1 VTKPAAVPETGRDLT
16 EWYTTFGETEA
27 RGQSEVYEQWA
38 LGVAGDPDIQ
48 ALLLTMPLQKRQ
60 PNLVFASARLLGAP
74 VGPYAPFR
82 AWLIE
87 HFAAVAAEAE
97 QRMTQT
103 NEARR
108 CASLLPALAL
118 IDGPIALLEVGA
130 SAGLCLYPD
139 RYAYR
144 YDGGPLLGDSEV
156 VLESTTTGPVPVPT
170 ALPQIVWRAGVDL
183 HPLDVRNGDDMRWL
197 ETLVWPEQHERR
209 ERLLAAIEIA
219 KTDPPHL
226 VAGDA
231 VEAVAALAAEAPD
244 DATLVIVTSGV
255 LVYLPAA
262 QRAHFAEQVRALDAR
277 WISLEGRGAL
287 PEVEARLP
295 KATEGG
301 VPGRFVLALDEH
313 PLAFTGPHGQSLDWF

>member
-1 VTKPAAVPETGRDLT
+1 MTKPAAVPETGRDLT

-38 LGVAGDPDIQ
+38 LGVAGDPEIQ
-48 ALLLTMPLQKRQ
+48 DLLLTMPLQKRQ

-262 QRAHFAEQVRALDAR
+262 QRAQFAEQVRALDAR

-295 KATEGG
+295 EATEGG

-313 PLAFTGPHGQSLDWF
+313 PLAFTGPHGQSLAWF

>member
-1 VTKPAAVPETGRDLT
+1 MTKPAAVPETGRDLT

-87 HFAAVAAEAE
+87 NFAAVAAEAE

-144 YDGGPLLGDSEV
+144 YDGGPLLGDSDL

-262 QRAHFAEQVRALDAR
+262 QRARFAEQVRALDAR

-295 KATEGG
+295 EATEGG

-313 PLAFTGPHGQSLDWF
+313 PLAFTGPHGQSLAWF